1 MIAYSKNKKNI
12 TRPQRALAEV
22 AGKVKERPKRTLVF
36 NKPKRHN
43 RKRPGSLL
51 LGPIRSNKGGKIINK
66 YKGGTLYVASFYD

>member
-1 MIAYSKNKKNI
+1 MVAYSKDKKI
-12 TRPQRALAEV
+12 TRPIPTLA
-22 AGKVKERPKRTLVF
+22 KERPKRTLVF

-51 LGPIRSNKGGKIINK
+51 LGPIKANKGGKIINK

>member
-1 MIAYSKNKKNI
+1 MIAYSKDKKNI
-12 TRPQRALAEV
+12 TRPQRTLAGV

-36 NKPKRHN
+36 NKPTKLKKPKR
-43 RKRPGSLL
+43 RSLL